1 MSSPTDWY
9 DTSDQQEYIGAPSLS
24 TNGATTQ
31 NGADNMKRN
40 VNTDEATALFESVTS
55 NKPTPVVGLWANR
68 VLNLTDEKMSMG
80 ADMTSED
87 TLEAFFDLCNG
98 EPNHTLGYILGD
110 GAGWHLDKV
119 WAGIHANDDMAAEST
134 ARWFLVEYAT
144 EIAVT
149 IMAEYIL
156 AVQAQS
162 MEVLA

>member
-9 DTSDQQEYIGAPSLS
+9 DTSNPNEYIGEPSLS

-31 NGADNMKRN
+31 NGDNNMERN

-87 TLEAFFDLCNG
+87 TLEAYFDLCNN
-98 EPNHTLGYILGD
+98 EPTHMLGYILGD

-119 WAGIHANDDMAAEST
+119 WASIHEHTGMTEEAT
-134 ARWFLVEYAT
+134 ARWFLVEYAS

-149 IMAEYIL
+149 MMAEYIL

-162 MEVLA
+162 MGVLV

>member
-1 MSSPTDWY
+1 
-9 DTSDQQEYIGAPSLS
+9 
-24 TNGATTQ
+24 
-31 NGADNMKRN
+31 MKRSI

-55 NKPTPVVGLWANR
+55 NKPTYVVGLWANR

-80 ADMTSED
+80 ADMTSVD
-87 TLEAFFDLCNG
+87 TLEAFFDLCNE

-119 WAGIHANDDMAAEST
+119 WAGIHSNDEIAT
-134 ARWFLVEYAT
+134 PRWFLVEYAT

-162 MEVLA
+162 MEVLV

>member
-1 MSSPTDWY
+1 
-9 DTSDQQEYIGAPSLS
+9 
-24 TNGATTQ
+24 
-31 NGADNMKRN
+31 MKRSI

-55 NKPTPVVGLWANR
+55 NKPTYVVGLWANR

-87 TLEAFFDLCNG
+87 TLEAFFDLCNE
-98 EPNHTLGYILGD
+98 EPVHTLGYILGD

-119 WAGIHANDDMAAEST
+119 WAGIHIKGDFAVEPT

>member
-1 MSSPTDWY
+1 
-9 DTSDQQEYIGAPSLS
+9 
-24 TNGATTQ
+24 
-31 NGADNMKRN
+31 MKRSI

-55 NKPTPVVGLWANR
+55 NKPTYVVGLWANR

-80 ADMTSED
+80 ADMTSVD
-87 TLEAFFDLCNG
+87 TLEAFFDLCNE

-119 WAGIHANDDMAAEST
+119 WAGIHNNDEIAT
-134 ARWFLVEYAT
+134 PRWFLVEYAT

-162 MEVLA
+162 MEVLV

>member
-9 DTSDQQEYIGAPSLS
+9 DTTDQQEYIGAPSLS
-24 TNGATTQ
+24 TNGTTTQ
-31 NGADNMKRN
+31 KGADNMKRN

-87 TLEAFFDLCNG
+87 TLQAFFDLCN
-98 EPNHTLGYILGD
+98 EEETHTLGYILGD
-110 GAGWHLDKV
+110 GSGWHLDKV
-119 WAGIHANDDMAAEST
+119 WAGIHTNGDFAAETT

-149 IMAEYIL
+149 IMAQYIL
-156 AVQAQS
+156 VVQAQS
-162 MEVLA
+162 MEVLV

>member
-9 DTSDQQEYIGAPSLS
+9 DTSNPNEYIGEPSLS
-24 TNGATTQ
+24 TNGANNP
-31 NGADNMKRN
+31 NGANNMKRN

-55 NKPTPVVGLWANR
+55 NKPTYVVGLWANR

-80 ADMTSED
+80 ADMTTED
-87 TLEAFFDLCNG
+87 TLEAFFDLCNE

-119 WAGIHANDDMAAEST
+119 WASIHEHTDMPQEAT

-149 IMAEYIL
+149 MMGQYIL

>member
-9 DTSDQQEYIGAPSLS
+9 DTTDQQEYIGAPSLS
-24 TNGATTQ
+24 TNGNNPT
-31 NGADNMKRN
+31 GANNMKRN

-55 NKPTPVVGLWANR
+55 NKPTYVVGLWANR
-68 VLNLTDEKMSMG
+68 VLNLTDEKMNMG
-80 ADMTSED
+80 ADMTSVD
-87 TLEAFFDLCNG
+87 TLEAFFDLCNE

-119 WAGIHANDDMAAEST
+119 WAGIHSNDEIAT
-134 ARWFLVEYAT
+134 PRWFLVEYAT

-162 MEVLA
+162 MEVLV